1 MKAHPPRKLCSYLPG
16 PGALSSSASLESW
29 ANRAVDAQ
37 GVPISAANPV
47 AEIALTLLSFRRP
60 EEGVCVAPAQLIAPA
75 ARGDCY

>member
-16 PGALSSSASLESW
+16 PGALASSASLESW

-47 AEIALTLLSFRRP
+47 AEIALTLLSFRRR
-60 EEGVCVAPAQLIAPA
+60 EGRGVCRACAVNRT
-75 ARGDCY
+75 RGAW